1 LLTFC
6 FQDGSDEKMLFH
18 DDVDADF
25 SIVQLYYRV
34 HDAVADAG
42 SRRAVAG
49 EVHNTDTVAGS
60 ANVAAGGVHNV
71 VAGAGSARA
80 AAGVVH
86 GAVADS
92 AVAATRRVNDA
103 VAVLQALHVL
113 LLEECMMLL
122 QRQGEKFLLKFH
134 SSASS
139 QAPQGLTESKRHFHS
154 PIIKVR

>member
-1 LLTFC
+1 
-6 FQDGSDEKMLFH
+6 
-18 DDVDADF
+18 
-25 SIVQLYYRV
+25 
-34 HDAVADAG
+34 
-42 SRRAVAG
+42 
-49 EVHNTDTVAGS
+49 VHNTDTVAGS
-60 ANVAAGGVHNV
+60 ANVAAGGVHNA
-71 VAGAGSARA
+71 VAAADSARA
-80 AAGVVH
+80 AAGVAH
-86 GAVADS
+86 GAVAVADS
-92 AVAATRRVNDA
+92 AVAATGRVNDA